1 VQKAK
6 FVKKTLGYTPET
18 REWIREGEQFM

>member
-6 FVKKTLGYTPET
+6 FVKKTLGYTTET
-18 REWIREGEQFM
+18 REWIREGE

>member
-6 FVKKTLGYTPET
+6 FVKKTLDYTTET
-18 REWIREGEQFM
+18 SEWIREGE

>member
-6 FVKKTLGYTPET
+6 FVKKTLVYTPEA
-18 REWIREGEQFM
+18 REWIREGE